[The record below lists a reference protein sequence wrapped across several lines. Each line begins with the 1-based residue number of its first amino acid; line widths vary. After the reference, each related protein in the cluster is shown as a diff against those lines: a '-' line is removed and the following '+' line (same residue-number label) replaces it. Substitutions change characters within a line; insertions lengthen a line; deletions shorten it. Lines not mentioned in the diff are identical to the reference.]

1 MDLKSNRLSHSS
13 DGEVGSPEGVVKTIL
28 TARFVAAMLF
38 RLAQAVGRRSSFVAS
53 AVKQVNQLLTG
64 CDIAWQASIGPGLVL
79 YHPVGVVVGPH
90 VVAGMN
96 LRIQQGVTV
105 GSDRVPG
112 TEDNSPQI
120 ENGVVLGAGS
130 RIIGPVVLGD
140 RCVVGANAV
149 VTSSVES
156 GVTVVGV
163 PARPIRS
170 VS

>member
-1 MDLKSNRLSHSS
+1 
-13 DGEVGSPEGVVKTIL
+13 
-28 TARFVAAMLF
+28 
-38 RLAQAVGRRSSFVAS
+38 
-53 AVKQVNQLLTG
+53 
-64 CDIAWQASIGPGLVL
+64 
-79 YHPVGVVVGPH
+79 
-90 VVAGMN
+90 MN